1 MQELK
6 AKIRE
11 SLAAVLP
18 VTAIVMLLCITIT
31 PMPTG
36 TLMLFLMGA
45 FLLIVGMGL
54 FTLGADM
61 AMMPIGEKVG
71 IQLTKSKRMGII
83 ALSCFIIGVI
93 SAMRIPFLPA
103 RVYAGRLS
111 DSRCSP
117 RNCRRSPRR
126 RCFPGPPPGRT
137 W

>member
-61 AMMPIGEKVG
+61 AMMPIG
-71 IQLTKSKRMGII
+71 
-83 ALSCFIIGVI
+83 
-93 SAMRIPFLPA
+93 
-103 RVYAGRLS
+103 
-111 DSRCSP
+111 
-117 RNCRRSPRR
+117 
-126 RCFPGPPPGRT
+126 
-137 W
+137 